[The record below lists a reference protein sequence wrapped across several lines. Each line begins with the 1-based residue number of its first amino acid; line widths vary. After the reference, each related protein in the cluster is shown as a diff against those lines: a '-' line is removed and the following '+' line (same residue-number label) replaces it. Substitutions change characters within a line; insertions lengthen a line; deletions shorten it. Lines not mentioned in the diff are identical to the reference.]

1 MQRKKAHDKPYL
13 HSIVGVV
20 FMKFTVIEHEPENVS
35 EEEKEATIK
44 KLANILLSIHTEEE
58 K

>member
-1 MQRKKAHDKPYL
+1 
-13 HSIVGVV
+13 
-20 FMKFTVIEHEPENVS
+20 MKFTVIEHEPENVS